1 MSGHEE
7 GGPVAGTEIG
17 AGVATTGPD
26 GLPVEDER
34 VRRTEVAISLVLRI
48 GVVVSLLVVV
58 AGVIDGMITHPA
70 ERTSAS
76 LGHTLINR
84 GATFPHSFGAVFTG
98 LGHGDPGAI
107 VVAGLLLL
115 VVTPVLRVA
124 VSIVTFAYQRDAVFV
139 VVTTF
144 VLAVLIASFFL
155 GTAGG

>member
-1 MSGHEE
+1 MSKHDERGQVTEE
-7 GGPVAGTEIG
+7 EIGTEAVT
-17 AGVATTGPD
+17 AGPA
-26 GLPVEDER
+26 GLADEDER

-58 AGVIDGMITHPA
+58 AGLIDGMITYPA

-76 LGHTLINR
+76 LGHHLINR

-98 LGHGDPGAI
+98 LGHGDPAAI